1 MEALTESL
9 QRWLSDVSTVQV
21 LFWGVGRGT
30 RRMVGPGWVEHVVG
44 FWDFHLLHAWRHVG
58 EVSGRCLVW
67 MPAGL
72 VFGCGGCLLFENCIV
87 DASIFVDFVD
97 RFVW

>member
-1 MEALTESL
+1 MSRKL
-9 QRWLSDVSTVQV
+9 WLVSTAHFGGCGTLVVVGVV
-21 LFWGVGRGT
+21 LGV
-30 RRMVGPGWVEHVVG
+30 HVVG

-87 DASIFVDFVD
+87 DASIFK
-97 RFVW
+97 